1 MKIREN
7 AVVLCCLA
15 LFNFDFTRK
24 IAKIQNIEKFV
35 KTQWLSVFQQISTS
49 ISRVKWTFSCFENPC
64 IVLNVF
70 FFRCPLLWIHCQ
82 FCLRCTPLDE
92 LCQSLLVAILGR
104 HSKSIQE
111 HGTLGVLF
119 LQISPSRLPIR
130 SSFPW
135 LPRPLW
141 RRVPLDQ
148 RETITRMVDGRPA
161 LCHSGTHCLLPGTN
175 GHCLLA
181 SSSAFG
187 VDFAL

>member
-35 KTQWLSVFQQISTS
+35 KTQWFSVFQQISTS
-49 ISRVKWTFSCFENPC
+49 ISRVKCFENSC

-70 FFRCPLLWIHCQ
+70 LFFRCSLLWIHCQ

-148 RETITRMVDGRPA
+148 REAITGMVDGRPA

-175 GHCLLA
+175 GHSLPA

>member
-1 MKIREN
+1 MF
-7 AVVLCCLA
+7 L
-15 LFNFDFTRK
+15 
-24 IAKIQNIEKFV
+24 
-35 KTQWLSVFQQISTS
+35 
-49 ISRVKWTFSCFENPC
+49 
-64 IVLNVF
+64 
-70 FFRCPLLWIHCQ
+70 FFRCSLLWIHCQ

-148 RETITRMVDGRPA
+148 REIITRMVDGRPA

-187 VDFAL
+187 VDFALWMVLLWRGSGVQRSDRWLIRRLLYRVSQQVLDEKFQWKYQKFWNFHGQKSSSNWSEICTA